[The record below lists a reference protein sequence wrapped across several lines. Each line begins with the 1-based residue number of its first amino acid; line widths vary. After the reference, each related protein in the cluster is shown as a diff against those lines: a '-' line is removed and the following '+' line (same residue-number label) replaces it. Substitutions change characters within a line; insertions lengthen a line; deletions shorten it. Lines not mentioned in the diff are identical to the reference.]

1 MYALYIFR
9 YISGRNV
16 SRNVFSRHFR
26 RKCVRLPARNATEM
40 RSTAFGARFP
50 EEMRHF
56 GLQAPVSDSF
66 PPPLPEK

>member
-1 MYALYIFR
+1 MRYTFADTFPGEMYQEMSSVD
-9 YISGRNV
+9 ISG
-16 SRNVFSRHFR
+16 

-40 RSTAFGARFP
+40 RSTAFGAHFP